1 MGRLRR
7 QSWRPSGFAAAIRP
21 LLVPLSHDF
30 VPDLRRL
37 SLVPGNSRRSVL
49 AGSYGHRVP
58 PSDVRLEVAPYDYAA
73 AERLRSALGIS
84 HVTAQVLVRRGLAR
98 PARAREF
105 LQADVR
111 HPLDAFGGLREG
123 AAAILAHVERGS
135 RITVHGDYDVDGVSA
150 TAVLVR
156 ALRTLGADVDWYLP
170 SRIDDGYGLAL
181 ATVER
186 LAARGTGLLV
196 TVDCAITAV
205 DEVAAARA
213 AGLDVVVTDHHSPRA
228 DGRLPDAPV
237 VHPAVGGYP
246 CPELCAA
253 GVAHLLARALLDA
266 AGSDPGQADA
276 DLDLVALATVADCV
290 PLVDENRRLVREGL
304 RALASTRKPGLQALM
319 EVARVDPSGID
330 AGAIGFRLAPRI
342 NAAGRLHRADAGL
355 ELLLTADVERARAV
369 AAELDAVNAERRD
382 VETRILFEAEK
393 LVAESPPDARAFVLA
408 ADGWHPG
415 VIGIVASRI
424 AERHHRPA
432 VLIALDGDE
441 GTGSGRSIPAF
452 DLLGGLRAA
461 SAELLRHG
469 GHRAAAG
476 LTIARGRVGAF
487 RDAFVAHAA
496 ATLTPDDLVPVQRVD
511 AVVPGDSLQI
521 GLAEELER
529 LAPFGMGN
537 PEPALLVPSAL
548 LDDPRPMGEGR
559 HVSFTLAAGGAR
571 SRCVAFGRG
580 GSLPAAQGEPVDATV
595 RLEVNRYNGAV
606 EPRLVLSHAQPARPA
621 PIEVVGEPDFGD
633 ALRAELRRDLTLALA
648 EDLRGPTDGLGP
660 PATRALRDARGGGI
674 AGLLGDLVAGG
685 GPVLAVTAHARQRA
699 AALRDRVGG
708 FAVTTWAALEDD
720 PWLAARYAHVVAV
733 DPPPH
738 ARLRALAEH
747 LPGDGWTHLAWGGA
761 ELELARRVLAWELDL
776 RPQLADVFRALRQAA
791 AGGPPP
797 AVADARVAAAST
809 GSGANPPPAVADA
822 RVAAASPASGANPPP
837 AVADARVAAASPAS
851 SASPPHTVADAERA
865 TASAPSAANP
875 PTAVTGAELLA
886 ILRGTGAQ
894 PRSGTVAGR
903 LLRVLSELGLIA
915 LETEPLAVTVPAAA
929 ARTELERS
937 PAFRAYSERLSDGLA
952 HLEEAE
958 RTGDRLPAA
967 VAVA

>member
-1 MGRLRR
+1 MPHSHATAPRPHRL
-7 QSWRPSGFAAAIRP
+7 A
-21 LLVPLSHDF
+21 
-30 VPDLRRL
+30 
-37 SLVPGNSRRSVL
+37 LVPGTPGGSVL
-49 AGSYGHRVP
+49 PASYGQPVP
-58 PSDVRLEVAPYDYAA
+58 PSDVRLQVTPYDYAA
-73 AERLRSALGIS
+73 AERLRGALGVS
-84 HVTAQVLVRRGLAR
+84 HVTAQVLVRRGLGEPAQ
-98 PARAREF
+98 ARAF
-105 LQADVR
+105 LDAGVR

-123 AAAILAHVERGS
+123 AARILAHVERRS

-156 ALRTLGADVDWYLP
+156 ALRTVGADVDWYLP

-205 DEVAAARA
+205 EEVAAARA

-228 DGRLPDAPV
+228 DGRLPDAPI

-246 CPELCAA
+246 CPELCAT
-253 GVAHLLARALLDA
+253 GVAHLLARALLEA
-266 AGSDPGQADA
+266 AGMDPAGADA

-330 AGAIGFRLAPRI
+330 AGTIGFRLAPRI

-355 ELLLTADVERARAV
+355 ELLLTADAGRARAV
-369 AAELDAVNAERRD
+369 AAELDSVNVERRD

-393 LVAESPPDARAFVLA
+393 QVAASPPGAPAFVLA

-452 DLLGGLRAA
+452 DLLGGLQAA
-461 SAELLRHG
+461 SADLLRHG

-476 LTIARGRVGAF
+476 LTLERGRVEAF
-487 RDAFVAHAA
+487 RQAFVAHAA
-496 ATLTPDDLVPVQRVD
+496 ATLTPADLVPVQRVD
-511 AVVPGDSLQI
+511 AVVPGDVLDL

-571 SRCVAFGRG
+571 SRCVSFGRG
-580 GSLPAAQGEPVDATV
+580 SSLPAAPGAPVDAAV

-606 EPRLVLSHAQPARPA
+606 EPRLVLRHAQPARPA
-621 PIEVVGEPDFGD
+621 PIEVVGEPGF
-633 ALRAELRRDLTLALA
+633 AAAICAELERDLSARVRFA
-648 EDLRGPTDGLGP
+648 GDLRGPGDGLGRES
-660 PATRALRDARGGGI
+660 ARAVRDVRGGGI

-685 GPVLAVTAHARQRA
+685 SPVLAVTAHARQRA
-699 AALRDRVGG
+699 TALRDRVGG
-708 FAVTTWAALEDD
+708 FAVTSWAS
-720 PWLAARYAHVVAV
+720 LAADPALAAGYAHVVAV

-738 ARLRALAEH
+738 ADLRVLAEH
-747 LPGDGWTHLAWGGA
+747 LPGDGWTHLAWGDA

-776 RPQLADVFRALRQAA
+776 RAQLADAYRALRAAAATSSVSGDAATVVRQRRRRDRVRQRRRARRDPARHGRATALGDGRGPAPARAVGARPARARRRSPRGHYAACHRPHPAGALSRVRGLRRAPARRARVPRRAGARATAA
-791 AGGPPP
+791 AG
-797 AVADARVAAAST
+797 R
-809 GSGANPPPAVADA
+809 
-822 RVAAASPASGANPPP
+822 R
-837 AVADARVAAASPAS
+837 R
-851 SASPPHTVADAERA
+851 
-865 TASAPSAANP
+865 
-875 PTAVTGAELLA
+875 
-886 ILRGTGAQ
+886 
-894 PRSGTVAGR
+894 GR
-903 LLRVLSELGLIA
+903 LI
-915 LETEPLAVTVPAAA
+915 
-929 ARTELERS
+929 
-937 PAFRAYSERLSDGLA
+937 
-952 HLEEAE
+952 
-958 RTGDRLPAA
+958 
-967 VAVA
+967 